1 MLLNTDSVSLLKS
14 ISLLQSLPQ
23 WISSWPARMFPPPYM
38 LQKHI
43 LSLWFSFHFP
53 TPWRIRVTGSYICL
67 PKGLPKFKVSNT
79 DLCELGDE
87 KEAGRGYFFLLNCSK
102 EEILHGICPDTCR
115 IDLRSCLWIPLWCSL
130 WKSGQCSYLAPC
142 IFLKLWLC
150 FPSSSSSVS
159 MISPPELS
167 SCPYFSSLFLGSQ
180 EHSG

>member
-115 IDLRSCLWIPLWCSL
+115 IDLRSCLWFPFGALCKKVASAPTWH
-130 WKSGQCSYLAPC
+130 LA
-142 IFLKLWLC
+142 
-150 FPSSSSSVS
+150 SSSNSDFASLLLH
-159 MISPPELS
+159 PQ
-167 SCPYFSSLFLGSQ
+167 CPWFHLQ
-180 EHSG
+180 N